1 MKKEQMVGTRLP
13 DELVRDLERIE
24 GVEQADRS
32 TTVRKLLHKAIK
44 DWKLDHYARLYG
56 GGKMT
61 LATAARE
68 ADVCL
73 WEMMDYVRSRKVP
86 AQYDLEDLE
95 RDLKTIYAG
104 AGPHRRR

>member
-13 DELVRDLERIE
+13 DELVRDLARIE
-24 GVEQADRS
+24 RVEQADRS
-32 TTVRKLLHKAIK
+32 TTVRKLLYKAIK

-61 LATAARE
+61 LARAARD
-68 ADVCL
+68 ADVSL

-104 AGPHRRR
+104 VGPHRRR